1 MSIEVTDQNFTQDV
15 LQSTVPVL
23 VDFWAP
29 WCGPCR
35 MMTPVMD
42 ELSQESAGRFKVA
55 KCNVDENPLSASQYG
70 VRSIPAFMLF
80 KDGKFLDSKVGV
92 LSKAQ
97 VLSWIEENL

>member
-15 LQSTVPVL
+15 LQSPVPVL

-42 ELSQESAGRFKVA
+42 ELSKESEGRFRVA
-55 KCNVDENPLSASQYG
+55 KCNVDENPLSASQHG

-80 KDGKFLDSKVGV
+80 KDGQLLDSKVGV
-92 LSKAQ
+92 LSKTQ
-97 VLSWIEENL
+97 VLSWIEENM